1 MATSDRT
8 AGNGSDEAA
17 IQREEE
23 REGEREEELRLVLI
37 GRTGSGKSASGNA
50 ILGRRR
56 FLSELRASSVTRV
69 CEQAS
74 AELPE
79 DEDEGDEGSSR
90 WRRVVVVDM
99 PGFGDTRL
107 DAALVHIEIAKC
119 VTLTA
124 PGPHAFLLVIPLG
137 RYTDDENRAVR
148 EMLHV
153 FGEIALQ
160 RHTLVLFTH
169 GDELE
174 ENRGGIEGFLGQ
186 DDTPEELKTLIQ
198 TCRSRYHVLNNKDP
212 GDKQQ
217 VKMLFR
223 KVEKMIEENGG
234 QFYTSA
240 MFQQAEL
247 AIQEEE
253 KRLMRETGEGEGE
266 EERMDERLA
275 LAKRRRMD
283 LEEVLRRREVDG
295 RRDEGDQ
302 EDKCLDERMSKGWV
316 FLQER
321 REHWREREKRRGS
334 RRRSLQLAVSRFRRD
349 AALSQK
355 VLDQVKTLVA
365 AGATGM
371 AVGAVFGAAAPLAM
385 AAGASMVGNSV
396 GLVGVSVAGSS
407 VGKALGAIVAAA
419 TGKTAVAVGA
429 ATGGLLGGS
438 MGALVGTEAEG
449 PGEAALEAMG
459 QVGTVG
465 ATVVGV
471 AAGVGGALG
480 VGTVMGALFEGGP
493 ALTGVEAAAGGAVS
507 IANATAVAAPQAVAT
522 GGAVGRAVQ
531 AVGGA
536 VAAPQA
542 VATGGA
548 ACSGQSGLAASIG
561 LTSALDTVGTTARI
575 LTAVTEIGKAA
586 AGIIVA
592 GGLVV
597 KVVKE
602 KVRSATENTE
612 RHSYE
617 IYWNK

>member
-1 MATSDRT
+1 MATSDKT
-8 AGNGSDEAA
+8 ALNGSDEAA
-17 IQREEE
+17 RQREE
-23 REGEREEELRLVLI
+23 EGEREEELRLVLI
-37 GRTGSGKSASGNA
+37 GRTGSGKSASGNV
-50 ILGRRR
+50 ILGRRH
-56 FLSELRASSVTRV
+56 FQSELRASSVTRV

-74 AELPE
+74 AKLPE
-79 DEDEGDEGSSR
+79 VEDGDEGSSR
-90 WRRVVVVDM
+90 WRRVMVVDM

-137 RYTDDENRAVR
+137 RYTEDENRAVR

-153 FGEIALQ
+153 FGEMALQ

-174 ENRGGIEGFLGQ
+174 ENSGGIERFLGQ

-198 TCRSRYHVLNNKDP
+198 TCGNRYHVLNNKDP
-212 GDKQQ
+212 GNKQQ
-217 VKMLFR
+217 LKMLFR

-240 MFQQAEL
+240 VFQQAEL
-247 AIQEEE
+247 AIQKEE
-253 KRLMRETGEGEGE
+253 KRLMRERGEGEGE
-266 EERMDERLA
+266 EERMDERFA

-283 LEEVLRRREVDG
+283 LEEGLRRREVNG
-295 RRDEGDQ
+295 RHDEGDP
-302 EDKCLDERMSKGWV
+302 EDRCMDGRMSKGWV

-321 REHWREREKRRGS
+321 REKWREKRRGS
-334 RRRSLQLAVSRFRRD
+334 RHRSLQLAVSRFRRD

-355 VLDQVKTLVA
+355 VLDQVKVLVA

-396 GLVGVSVAGSS
+396 GLVGVSVAGSG

-438 MGALVGTEAEG
+438 MGTLAGAEAEG

-480 VGTVMGALFEGGP
+480 AGTVMGALFEGGVV
-493 ALTGVEAAAGGAVS
+493 LTGAEAAAGGAVS

-522 GGAVGRAVQ
+522 GGAVGHAVQ
-531 AVGGA
+531 AVVGA

-542 VATGGA
+542 VATGGT
-548 ACSGQSGLAASIG
+548 ACSGQSGLVASIG

-617 IYWNK
+617 MYWNK

>member
-1 MATSDRT
+1 MATSDKT
-8 AGNGSDEAA
+8 ALNGRDEAA
-17 IQREEE
+17 RQREE
-23 REGEREEELRLVLI
+23 EGEREEELRLVLI
-37 GRTGSGKSASGNA
+37 GRTGSGKSASGNV
-50 ILGRRR
+50 ILGRRH
-56 FLSELRASSVTRV
+56 FQSELRASSVTRV

-79 DEDEGDEGSSR
+79 DEDGDEGSSR

-137 RYTDDENRAVR
+137 RYTEDENRAVQ

-153 FGEIALQ
+153 FGEMALQ
-160 RHTLVLFTH
+160 QHTLVLFTH

-174 ENRGGIEGFLGQ
+174 ENRGGIERFLGQ
-186 DDTPEELKTLIQ
+186 DDTPEELKTVIQ
-198 TCRSRYHVLNNKDP
+198 TCGNRYHVLNNKDP
-212 GDKQQ
+212 GNKQQ
-217 VKMLFR
+217 VKMLFK
-223 KVEKMIEENGG
+223 KVEKMIEDNAG

-253 KRLMRETGEGEGE
+253 KRLMRERGEGEGE
-266 EERMDERLA
+266 EERMDERLV

-283 LEEVLRRREVDG
+283 LEEGLRRREVNG
-295 RRDEGDQ
+295 RHDEGDP
-302 EDKCLDERMSKGWV
+302 EDRCSMSKGWG

-321 REHWREREKRRGS
+321 QEKWREKRRGS

-355 VLDQVKTLVA
+355 VLDQVKALVA

-396 GLVGVSVAGSS
+396 GLVGVSVAGSG

-429 ATGGLLGGS
+429 AAGGLLGGS
-438 MGALVGTEAEG
+438 MGALAGAEAEG

-480 VGTVMGALFEGGP
+480 AGTVMGALFEGGV
-493 ALTGVEAAAGGAVS
+493 ALTGAEAAAGGAVS
-507 IANATAVAAPQAVAT
+507 ITNATAVAAPQAVAA
-522 GGAVGRAVQ
+522 GGEVGYAVQ

-542 VATGGA
+542 VAAGGA
-548 ACSGQSGLAASIG
+548 ACSGQSGLAAGVG

-575 LTAVTEIGKAA
+575 LAAVTEIGKAA

-602 KVRSATENTE
+602 KVRSATGNTE